1 MLHPRNELIDI
12 IPMYFFAEKH
22 LGWASWRTN
31 FKLIL
36 ALCDLARIMI
46 PPNLIH
52 NLELSKFDICKYI
65 SVALNTLLWWFFFH
79 TFILKFQT
87 DMLTSFTLQIRRYL
101 ISVTDAPQD
110 YRTALSLHF
119 SRMKV
124 VPVLLSP
131 WHFVE
136 RDVTVDF
143 LVRRREFWE
152 KWIVGAV
159 QFVVHFE
166 GFFTARYFVEV
177 EWLFGVWYWRLVV
190 QKVLRLEQ
198 GL

>member
-12 IPMYFFAEKH
+12 IPMYFFAEEH
-22 LGWASWRTN
+22 LRWASWRTN
-31 FKLIL
+31 FKLVL
-36 ALCDLARIMI
+36 TLSDLARIMI

-52 NLELSKFDICKYI
+52 NLELSEFDVCKYI
-65 SVALNTLLWWFFFH
+65 SVALNTLLWWFSLQIF
-79 TFILKFQT
+79 LKFQT
-87 DMLTSFTLQIRRYL
+87 DMLTRFTMQVWRYL
-101 ISVTDAPQD
+101 IGVTDAPQN
-110 YRTALSLHF
+110 YWSALSLHF
-119 SRMKV
+119 PGVKV

-152 KWIVGAV
+152 KWIVGAI

-166 GFFTARYFVEV
+166 GFFPARYFVEV
-177 EWLFGVWYWRLVV
+177 EWLFGVWNWRLVV

-198 GL
+198 VL